1 MGNRY
6 YKKVEEI
13 VITLSYQDYKDFY
26 HGRYRG
32 PEIPIAKFGLTRSV
46 GESVNLLDTSIK
58 DGTFQDLLKEK
69 GTYWL
74 HPQIPDIGTPI
85 SLIKR

>member
-1 MGNRY
+1 M
-6 YKKVEEI
+6 
-13 VITLSYQDYKDFY
+13 SM
-26 HGRYRG
+26 
-32 PEIPIAKFGLTRSV
+32 FGLTRSV
-46 GESVNLLDTSIK
+46 GESLNVLRKSIK

-69 GTYWL
+69 GTYWI